1 MVSPGQRTLQ
11 LFMVALIC
19 GLVFPLKASVERPL
33 YNRHQLGF
41 YLDANQVAFVRP
53 GLQFTIQSAVLT
65 ADFKP
70 QVTFKITDDN
80 GLPLDRDGIYTP
92 GTVSTSF
99 VFARIPK
106 GQSQYLAY
114 TTRTQTSPITG
125 VSAIQAAAD
134 SGGKYE
140 LLSEGV
146 YRYTFGTAIP
156 ADYDRTVTHTVAMYG
171 SRNLSEFDLGTQY
184 DNAEF
189 TGVPDGSPVTVV
201 RDVVRTA
208 TCNKCHD
215 PLSAHGGSRREVLL
229 CTMCHTPQT
238 SDPDTGRTV
247 DMKVMIHK
255 IHMGPNLPSVQAGK
269 PYIIIGNNQ
278 SVNDF
283 SHTTYPQEINY
294 CQTCHDGSGSQDV
307 NWLTKPTRATCG
319 SCHDDVNFATG
330 QGHPA
335 GPQPNDD
342 SCARCHIPEGELE
355 FDASIKGA
363 HTVPRYS
370 RDLPG
375 VNFEILGIANTK
387 PGQRPAV
394 MLKITDKQGFPI
406 ETSQMNSLSLLISGP
421 NADYASYWRESALS
435 TPSQNG
441 MLTYTFQTPIPTNA
455 KGSYS
460 VAVEGYRLIKLL
472 PGTTSEVE
480 VRDAGYNKILPF
492 AVTDSSPVA
501 RRSVIATANCNSCH
515 GTLAKH
521 GSQRLNVEYCQFC
534 HNANATDAEDRP
546 ADQLPGQSIHFKT
559 MIHKIHTGEDLLTDY
574 TIYPDDNFNHVKFP
588 GDRRNCVKCHLED
601 TQQLPT
607 PKGALPTVAPRDY
620 INPMQPTTAACLSC
634 HSSQEAASHAL
645 VNTSTLGES
654 CSVCH
659 GPSAEF
665 SVDKSHAR

>member
-1 MVSPGQRTLQ
+1 MKL
-11 LFMVALIC
+11 LMVALIC

-33 YNRHQLGF
+33 YSRHQRAF
-41 YLDANQVAFVRP
+41 FLDANQVAFVRP
-53 GLQFTIQSAVLT
+53 GLQFTIQSAGLT

-80 GLPLDRDGIYTP
+80 GLPLDREGIYTP
-92 GTVSTSF
+92 GSVSTSF
-99 VFARIPK
+99 VLARIPK
-106 GQSQYLAY
+106 GESQYVAY

-134 SGGKYE
+134 SGGAYE
-140 LLSEGV
+140 RLSEGV

-156 ADYDRTVTHTVAMYG
+156 ADYDTTVTHTVVMYG
-171 SRNLSEFDLGTQY
+171 SRNLTEFDLGTQY

-201 RDVVRTA
+201 RDVVRTE

-215 PLSAHGGSRREVLL
+215 PLAEHGGSRREVLL
-229 CTMCHTPQT
+229 CNTCHTPQT
-238 SDPDTGRTV
+238 SDPDTGNTV

-255 IHMGPNLPSVQAGK
+255 IHAGPDLPSVQAGK

-278 SVNDF
+278 GVNDF

-294 CQTCHDGSGSQDV
+294 CQTCHDGSGSQDI

-330 QGHPA
+330 EGHAA
-335 GPQPNDD
+335 GQQPNDD
-342 SCARCHIPEGELE
+342 SCSRCHIPEGELE

-363 HTVPRYS
+363 HTIPRYS

-387 PGQRPAV
+387 PGERPAV
-394 MLKITDKQGFPI
+394 TLKITDKQGFPI

-421 NADYASYWRESALS
+421 NTDYASYWRESALE

-441 MLTYTFQTPIPTNA
+441 MLTYTFQQPIPADA

-460 VAVEGYRLIKLL
+460 VAVEGYRFITLQ
-472 PGTTSEVE
+472 PGTTTEVKD
-480 VRDAGYNKILPF
+480 VRDAGFNKILSF
-492 AVTDSSPVA
+492 AVTDSTPVA
-501 RRSVIATANCNSCH
+501 RRSVITTQNCNTCH
-515 GTLAKH
+515 GTLAEH

-534 HNANATDAEDRP
+534 HNANETGDN
-546 ADQLPGQSIHFKT
+546 GSIHFKT
-559 MIHKIHTGEDLLTDY
+559 LIHKIHTGEDSETES
-574 TIYPDDNFNHVKFP
+574 NFSEVKFP

-601 TQQLPT
+601 TQQLPP
-607 PKGALPTVAPRDY
+607 PKGSLPTVAPGDF
-620 INPMQPTTAACLSC
+620 INPMLPATAACLSC

-654 CSVCH
+654 CTVCH
-659 GPSAEF
+659 GTSAQF